1 MDSKKHSVKTFGIV
15 EEIFNSITHGLGFAA
30 AIIGII
36 FLFIRAADTGYT
48 SAIDLTALI
57 IYSVCLIIFL
67 LNSTLFH
74 ALIFTRCAWIFQH
87 FDHLGIFLII
97 LATYTPFCWIFIK
110 NPIALWIWVAN
121 LILAIGGI
129 VYDFMFIGRY
139 RWISVLIYLAMGWL
153 IVFLFPIVK
162 DSIPTSSLWM
172 LFWGGISYSAG
183 TFFYLNT
190 IIWWNHVWWHLFV
203 LLGTALMYSSIYL
216 TM

>member
-74 ALIFTRCAWIFQH
+74 ALIFTHCAWIFQH

-153 IVFLFPIVK
+153 IVFL
-162 DSIPTSSLWM
+162 
-172 LFWGGISYSAG
+172 
-183 TFFYLNT
+183 
-190 IIWWNHVWWHLFV
+190 
-203 LLGTALMYSSIYL
+203 
-216 TM
+216 

>member
-1 MDSKKHSVKTFGIV
+1 
-15 EEIFNSITHGLGFAA
+15 
-30 AIIGII
+30 
-36 FLFIRAADTGYT
+36 
-48 SAIDLTALI
+48 
-57 IYSVCLIIFL
+57 
-67 LNSTLFH
+67 
-74 ALIFTRCAWIFQH
+74 
-87 FDHLGIFLII
+87 
-97 LATYTPFCWIFIK
+97 

-190 IIWWNHVWWHLFV
+190 RIWWNHVWWHLFV

>member
-36 FLFIRAADTGYT
+36 FLFIRAVDTGYT
-48 SAIDLTALI
+48 SAIDLTAFI

-190 IIWWNHVWWHLFV
+190 RIWWNHVWWHLFV

>member
-110 NPIALWIWVAN
+110 NPIALCIWVAN

-190 IIWWNHVWWHLFV
+190 RIWWNHVWWHLFV

>member
-36 FLFIRAADTGYT
+36 FLFIRAVNTGYT

-74 ALIFTRCAWIFQH
+74 ALIFTRSAWVFQH

-110 NPIALWIWVAN
+110 NPIAIWIWIAN
-121 LILAIGGI
+121 LVLAIGGI
-129 VYDFMFIGRY
+129 VYDFIFIGRY

-162 DSIPTSSLWM
+162 DSIPITSLWM

-190 IIWWNHVWWHLFV
+190 KIWWNHVWWHLFV